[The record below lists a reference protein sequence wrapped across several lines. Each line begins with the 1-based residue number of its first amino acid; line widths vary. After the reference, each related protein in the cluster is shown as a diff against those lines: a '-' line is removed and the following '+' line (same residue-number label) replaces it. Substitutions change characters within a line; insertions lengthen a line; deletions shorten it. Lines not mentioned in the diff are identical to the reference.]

1 MKRFEEF
8 VVIDWKEWDNLGD
21 GYQFG
26 SCTLNPDFFVGEEE
40 TLSKINK
47 MSSEHGV
54 LPSVYFQF
62 ADTGFLIEIG
72 LWKED
77 EEGEYQ
83 ELGTWVYE
91 GGITRGKSIPQD

>member
-8 VVIDWKEWDNLGD
+8 VVTSWKEWDDTGD

-26 SCTLNPDFFVGEEE
+26 GCTLNPEFFVGAEDDLTLINEMVE
-40 TLSKINK
+40 TF
-47 MSSEHGV
+47 GV

-72 LWKED
+72 LWKEYGD
-77 EEGEYQ
+77 GEYH
-83 ELGTWVYE
+83 ELNSWIYE
-91 GGITRGKSIPQD
+91 GGITRGQTVKN

>member
-8 VVIDWKEWDNLGD
+8 VVTDWKEWDDLGD

-26 SCTLNPDFFVGEEE
+26 GCTLNPDFFVGEEE
-40 TLSKINK
+40 TLAKINEV
-47 MSSEHGV
+47 SSEHGV

-62 ADTGFLIEIG
+62 SDTGFLIEIG

-77 EEGEYQ
+77 EDDEYQ
-83 ELGTWVYE
+83 ELGSWVYE
-91 GGITRGKSIPQD
+91 GGITRGKPITKD